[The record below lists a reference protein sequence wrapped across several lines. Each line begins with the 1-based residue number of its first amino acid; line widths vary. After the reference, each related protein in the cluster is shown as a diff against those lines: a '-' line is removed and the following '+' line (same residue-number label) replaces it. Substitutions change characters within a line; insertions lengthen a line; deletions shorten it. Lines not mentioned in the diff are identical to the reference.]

1 MNSEIRIT
9 SGGTMYSG
17 PDAVAMYRAVTVKVA
32 IETYARTKM
41 RMTRNATPTV
51 LLGIAGEY
59 TGKKYK
65 RGQYDQ
71 AAKDLAVWIETMRAA
86 LPVTVEGEEE

>member
-1 MNSEIRIT
+1 MNSEIRVWP
-9 SGGTMYSG
+9 SGVMYSG
-17 PDAVAMYRAVTVKVA
+17 TDAVSMYRAITVKVA

-71 AAKDLAVWIETMRAA
+71 AAQDLNVWIETMRAA
-86 LPVTVEGEEE
+86 MPVTVEGE

>member
-1 MNSEIRIT
+1 M
-9 SGGTMYSG
+9 
-17 PDAVAMYRAVTVKVA
+17 K
-32 IETYARTKM
+32 
-41 RMTRNATPTV
+41 MTRGASPTV

-71 AAKDLAVWIETMRAA
+71 AAQDLNVWIETMRAA
-86 LPVTVEGEEE
+86 MPVTVEGE